1 MELIASQN
9 IKEALSI
16 KAGDDLE
23 VEIGVSP

>member
-9 IKEALSI
+9 IKKALST

-23 VEIGVSP
+23 VEIL